1 MATQAQLTV
10 PTDAELLQAQ
20 ADLWRHSL
28 YYMTSMAF
36 QCAVKL
42 GIPTAIHGL
51 GGTAALP
58 DLVTALSLPPAKLP
72 YLRRIMRLL
81 ATSGVFAATD
91 VEVYRLTP
99 ISYLLL
105 DGVAVVD
112 GHPSQTSVVLAAT
125 SRHCVEA
132 ALGLTDWFR
141 KDVAGSPFEDLHGV
155 ALFDGSM
162 AEAEPEIDAVFNE
175 ALKAHDNSGFL
186 AVLQECGRTLFQG
199 LDSLTDCGGGNGTT
213 ARAIVEAFPQV
224 KCTVLDLPRV
234 IDNVPADGVVNYVA
248 GDMFSLVPPAQ
259 AVLVKLV
266 LHHWSDEDCVKILAQ
281 CKKAVP
287 SREEGGKVIVIDI
300 VVDSSSGHTHE
311 AELLMDVAMMV
322 LTNGRQRDESD
333 WGEIFTKAGFS
344 GYTIVKKLGARG
356 VFEAYP

>member
-1 MATQAQLTV
+1 MASQPQLTV

-51 GGTAALP
+51 GGAASLP

-81 ATSGVFAATD
+81 ATSGVFAADSATD

-99 ISYLLL
+99 LSHLLL
-105 DGVAVVD
+105 DGVTVD

-125 SRHCVEA
+125 ARHCVEA

-141 KDVAGSPFEDLHGV
+141 KDVAGSPFQDLHGV
-155 ALFDGSM
+155 NLFDGSM
-162 AEAEPEIDAVFNE
+162 AEEEPEIDAVFNE
-175 ALKAHDNSGFL
+175 GLAAHDNSGFL
-186 AVLQECGRTLFQG
+186 AVLRECGGTLFEG
-199 LDSLTDCGGGNGTT
+199 LDSLTDCCGGDGTT
-213 ARAIVEAFPQV
+213 ARAIVEAFPQI

-248 GDMFSLVPPAQ
+248 GDMFNLVPPAQ
-259 AVLVKLV
+259 AVLVK
-266 LHHWSDEDCVKILAQ
+266 VKRLGKLYLKKKTWQTQAKFPILIT
-281 CKKAVP
+281 
-287 SREEGGKVIVIDI
+287 S
-300 VVDSSSGHTHE
+300 
-311 AELLMDVAMMV
+311 
-322 LTNGRQRDESD
+322 
-333 WGEIFTKAGFS
+333 FS
-344 GYTIVKKLGARG
+344 T
-356 VFEAYP
+356 

>member
-1 MATQAQLTV
+1 MASQPQLTV

-51 GGTAALP
+51 GGAASLP
-58 DLVTALSLPPAKLP
+58 ELVTALSLPPAKLP

-91 VEVYRLTP
+91 VQEVYRLTP

-175 ALKAHDNSGFL
+175 ALEAHDNSGFL
-186 AVLQECGRTLFQG
+186 PVLQECGGTLFQG

-213 ARAIVEAFPQV
+213 ARAIVEAFPQI

-248 GDMFSLVPPAQ
+248 GDMFNLVPPAQ
-259 AVLVKLV
+259 AVLVK
-266 LHHWSDEDCVKILAQ
+266 
-281 CKKAVP
+281 
-287 SREEGGKVIVIDI
+287 
-300 VVDSSSGHTHE
+300 
-311 AELLMDVAMMV
+311 
-322 LTNGRQRDESD
+322 
-333 WGEIFTKAGFS
+333 
-344 GYTIVKKLGARG
+344 VKKTLTKLRQNSYLLIS
-356 VFEAYP
+356 VTLKSYQNISTL